1 MENKDYSRIVGEQ
14 LKALR
19 QYKRMSLR
27 EVEAR
32 CHSLSFS
39 AISKYERGDR
49 SINLDCLKDLVENGL
64 GYDMIKF
71 LTEIQ
76 ELSNEK

>member
-1 MENKDYSRIVGEQ
+1 MENKNYSKLVGEQ

-19 QYKRMSLR
+19 LYKRMSLR
-27 EVEAR
+27 DVAER
-32 CHSLSFS
+32 CHSLTFS

-71 LTEIQ
+71 LEEIQ
-76 ELSNEK
+76 NAK